1 MMRSTCVVGRGVTG
15 AAKGLWWSMC
25 GRGRLVSAIA
35 LALSSVACFIACAGC
50 GRSQAPDPHGHAGL
64 VLGEVAKAYA
74 GHLRAGGYKPPAD
87 EAEFKTILAK
97 AGDGALKRS
106 GVRSVDDMLVSP
118 RDSQPFVI
126 AYGKAARRL
135 LDEGVVAYEQTGV
148 SGRRLVGFAL
158 GYVQELDQQA
168 FDQLLS
174 DGSP

>member
-1 MMRSTCVVGRGVTG
+1 
-15 AAKGLWWSMC
+15 
-25 GRGRLVSAIA
+25 
-35 LALSSVACFIACAGC
+35 
-50 GRSQAPDPHGHAGL
+50 L

-74 GHLRAGGYKPPAD
+74 GHLRADGYKPPAD

-97 AGDGALKRS
+97 AGDGVLKRA

>member
-1 MMRSTCVVGRGVTG
+1 MT
-15 AAKGLWWSMC
+15 AF
-25 GRGRLVSAIA
+25 
-35 LALSSVACFIACAGC
+35 ALSSVTCFIALTGC
-50 GRSQAPDPHGHAGL
+50 GRSQAPDPHGHAGS
-64 VLGEVAKAYA
+64 VLGELTKVYA
-74 GHLRAGGYKPPAD
+74 GHLRASGFRPLAD
-87 EAEFKTILAK
+87 EAELKTILAQ
-97 AGDGALKRS
+97 AGDGVLKRA
-106 GVRSVDDMLVSP
+106 GVRSIDDMLVSP

-168 FDQLLS
+168 FDQLLP